1 MSDALPSELAA
12 GLEATASRRGP
23 LGSPVYYFNETGST
37 NDVAATLAEGGAAE
51 GTLVLASTQT
61 AGRGRLGRQWHSPPD
76 AGLYAS
82 LIFRSAA
89 AAPFLTLAGGVAVA
103 EGIRQATALPV
114 HIKWPNDI
122 VISDRARPSRRRK
135 LAGLL
140 AEASSGA
147 DGVLHVVLHVVLGIG
162 INIKATA
169 YPPELADKA
178 SSLETELGRPVDAGA
193 VLGETLAALERA
205 MGSLRR
211 GDAARV
217 LGRWRELAPSA
228 FGSSVEADVGGER
241 VAGVAEGIDDS
252 GALLV
257 RVNGR
262 LERVLSG
269 EVLWT

>member
-147 DGVLHVVLHVVLGIG
+147 DGVLHVVLGIG

>member
-12 GLEATASRRGP
+12 GLDASAPRRGS
-23 LGSPVYYFNETGST
+23 LGTPVYYFSETGST
-37 NDVAATLAEGGAAE
+37 NDVAATLAERGAAE
-51 GTLVLASTQT
+51 GTLVLASAQT

-76 AGLYAS
+76 AGLYVS
-82 LIFRSAA
+82 LIVRAAA

-103 EGIRQATALPV
+103 DGIRAATGLPV
-114 HIKWPNDI
+114 EIKWPNDI

-147 DGVLHVVLHVVLGIG
+147 DGVQYVVLGIG
-162 INIKATA
+162 INVKATA
-169 YPPELADKA
+169 YPPELSDKA
-178 SSLETELGRPVDAGA
+178 SSLETELGRSVDAGA

-205 MGSLRR
+205 LRSLRD
-211 GDAARV
+211 GDAAQV
-217 LGRWRELAPSA
+217 IEAWRRMAPSA
-228 FGSSVEADVGGER
+228 NGAQVEADVRGAR
-241 VAGVAEGIDDS
+241 VAGVAEGIDDL

-269 EVLWT
+269 EVVWK

>member
-12 GLEATASRRGP
+12 GLDASASRRGS
-23 LGSPVYYFNETGST
+23 LGTPVYYFSETTST
-37 NDVAATLAEGGAAE
+37 NDVAATLAERGAGE
-51 GTLVLASTQT
+51 GTLVVASAQT

-82 LIFRSAA
+82 LIVRSAN

-103 EGIRQATALPV
+103 EGVRNATGLPV
-114 HIKWPNDI
+114 EIKWPNDI
-122 VISDRARPSRRRK
+122 VISDRTRPSRRRK
-135 LAGLL
+135 LAGIL

-147 DGVLHVVLHVVLGIG
+147 DGVQYVVLGVG
-162 INIKATA
+162 INVKVTA

-178 SSLETELGRPVDAGA
+178 SSLETELGRSVDAGA
-193 VLGETLAALERA
+193 VLGETLAALEHA
-205 MGSLRR
+205 LTSLRA
-211 GDAARV
+211 GDARDV
-217 LGRWRELAPSA
+217 LGAWRRMAPSA
-228 FGSSVEADVGGER
+228 SGLQVEADVHGAR

-269 EVLWT
+269 EVVWK

>member
-89 AAPFLTLAGGVAVA
+89 RAPFLTLAGGVAVA

-147 DGVLHVVLHVVLGIG
+147 DGVLHVVLGIG

-178 SSLETELGRPVDAGA
+178 SSLETELGRPVDAGT
-193 VLGETLAALERA
+193 VLAQVLASLNRVLTEIEQAGPPSLFTRWLERA
-205 MGSLRR
+205 
-211 GDAARV
+211 
-217 LGRWRELAPSA
+217 PSA
-228 FGSSVEADVGGER
+228 YGER
-241 VAGVAEGIDDS
+241 IEWDGPDGVQRGVSAGLAED
-252 GALLV
+252 GALLARTAEGLARIV
-257 RVNGR
+257 A
-262 LERVLSG
+262 G
-269 EVLWT
+269 EVRWL